1 VGDAL
6 DDLREIFSS
15 RRDQWLRESGREVG
29 ANPHFLPGVTAEE
42 IKNALLTKGDM
53 PSGRALP
60 PLDAPAD
67 LVAAAIAGVDVRDM
81 RGFASSGK
89 PKTVADTEP
98 EASDSAVFERVERR
112 LFAERAWGSAAL
124 GPEAGNKRG
133 VNAGE
138 SRLLRAYLGETALAL
153 YLDRFARLS
162 RHYDRADLEAVE
174 RVWVLRAIDERWQ
187 RHIVE
192 MQVLR
197 NSVNVRAFGQL
208 DPMEEY
214 RIDGAR
220 AFVDM
225 VRDVRRKTLANVFFF
240 VGSAVEPTLDF
251 ELEERET
258 ETAEAEARA
267 ARAARAF
274 KKDVPGR
281 VAIAEVLAEEA
292 AREAVEVRGGAS
304 ASAAAFR
311 ETAARANE
319 AARAMALEEQDA
331 LIEEERGPGPAAGST
346 RDADAEQGGEEVGR

>member
-1 VGDAL
+1 
-6 DDLREIFSS
+6 
-15 RRDQWLRESGREVG
+15 
-29 ANPHFLPGVTAEE
+29 
-42 IKNALLTKGDM
+42 M

-251 ELEERET
+251 ELEERER
-258 ETAEAEARA
+258 ETAEAI
-267 ARAARAF
+267 
-274 KKDVPGR
+274 KPTQDVPGR

-331 LIEEERGPGPAAGST
+331 IIEEERGPGPAAGST